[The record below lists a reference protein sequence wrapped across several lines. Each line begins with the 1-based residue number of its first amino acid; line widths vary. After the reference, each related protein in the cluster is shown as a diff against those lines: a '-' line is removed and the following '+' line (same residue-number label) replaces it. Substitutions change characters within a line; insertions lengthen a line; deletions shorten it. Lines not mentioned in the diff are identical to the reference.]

1 MPVCHAFASST
12 RMWDDDLKDKSVTES
27 SPEPRK
33 NSTASKSI
41 LRRGISEVITGALK
55 KDQQGHRLQA
65 RKSKAQMF
73 AVSRS
78 PRAAKLVV
86 IVIGLA
92 PPSRRRLART
102 ARRKSFQRM
111 GTVDSRIVG
120 TNCFPDRPMGFAKLS
135 TRVPQGYPEPV
146 YASGVPC

>member
-1 MPVCHAFASST
+1 
-12 RMWDDDLKDKSVTES
+12 MWDDDLKDKSVTES

-55 KDQQGHRLQA
+55 KDQQGHRLEA

-92 PPSRRRLART
+92 PNESPQARSDR
-102 ARRKSFQRM
+102 APEEFP
-111 GTVDSRIVG
+111 
-120 TNCFPDRPMGFAKLS
+120 TNAEWR
-135 TRVPQGYPEPV
+135 
-146 YASGVPC
+146 